1 MFPDS
6 LYCKEQQEL
15 NDPLELVSF
24 EDVAIDFSWEE
35 WQDLDDAQRTLYRD
49 VTLETYR
56 ILVSLGHC
64 IHKPEAVVK
73 LEQGTDP
80 WMGEE
85 HPDQSLLGCSV
96 SKPEEVVK
104 LQQEVEPWMGREL
117 PDQSILNIQNAD
129 GLMEWCQKRQDRHL
143 WHAVVTNGNTVEG
156 DTGSGQVFSMSSDH
170 VSKLTLNNEAFL
182 GMKTEELILHQAM
195 LLSGVPGE
203 KTRWNTIYL
212 TANREEMIA
221 ENGPL
226 RIYLRDIDWLL
237 NGDLNV
243 TFYIRVNCTCR
254 RFRVHAVRSEEVWFS
269 MHYSGKCY
277 FYIKQIM
284 SAHMIYLVNISEDA
298 DVTFMM
304 LAFATGHELS
314 NQDYSNFRRHVE
326 EMKLS
331 VKNIIKVTETD
342 ICPHYAK

>member
-1 MFPDS
+1 MNV
-6 LYCKEQQEL
+6 LL
-15 NDPLELVSF
+15 LTLVLGLAHADQLSSI
-24 EDVAIDFSWEE
+24 EG
-35 WQDLDDAQRTLYRD
+35 T
-49 VTLETYR
+49 
-56 ILVSLGHC
+56 LGH
-64 IHKPEAVVK
+64 
-73 LEQGTDP
+73 QY
-80 WMGEE
+80 
-85 HPDQSLLGCSV
+85 
-96 SKPEEVVK
+96 
-104 LQQEVEPWMGREL
+104 QQ
-117 PDQSILNIQNAD
+117 
-129 GLMEWCQKRQDRHL
+129 
-143 WHAVVTNGNTVEG
+143 
-156 DTGSGQVFSMSSDH
+156 
-170 VSKLTLNNEAFL
+170 
-182 GMKTEELILHQAM
+182 
-195 LLSGVPGE
+195 

-304 LAFATGHELS
+304 LAFGRMSSYSGENEKAELS
-314 NQDYSNFRRHVE
+314 G
-326 EMKLS
+326 
-331 VKNIIKVTETD
+331 
-342 ICPHYAK
+342 